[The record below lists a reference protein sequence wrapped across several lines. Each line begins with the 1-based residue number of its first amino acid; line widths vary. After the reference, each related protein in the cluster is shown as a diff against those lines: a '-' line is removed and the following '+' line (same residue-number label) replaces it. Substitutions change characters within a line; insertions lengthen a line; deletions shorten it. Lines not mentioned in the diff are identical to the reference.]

1 MATLTISK
9 NLIQNDDLIV
19 LPRKE
24 YEGMKARMF
33 PVFKLKGKNAKNLDK
48 RVSEGVKEYEKGET
62 ETFEL
67 FLKKEYPELRKK

>member
-9 NLIQNDDLIV
+9 NLIQNDDLVV

-24 YEGMKARMF
+24 YESMKARMF
-33 PVFKLKGKNAKNLDK
+33 PVFALKGKNAKNLDK
-48 RVSEGVKEYEKGET
+48 RVNESVKEYEKGKT
-62 ETFEL
+62 ETLES

>member
-24 YEGMKARMF
+24 YESMKARMF
-33 PVFKLKGKNAKNLDK
+33 PVFKLKGKNAKNLNT
-48 RVSEGVKEYEKGET
+48 RVSESMKEYEKGET
-62 ETFEL
+62 ETLEL
-67 FLKKEYPELRKK
+67 FLKKEYPKLRKK